1 MRRIRFMSGNYYR
14 NNNPMIMNRAVMKI
28 LKYFVLAL
36 LMISLESVIS
46 MSVSAQTPTCVD
58 CGASGFHPVHKP
70 GCRYYVAPKTSS
82 GTSGSSSQSV
92 SKSLNETLI
101 QGAVNAI
108 LNMNTGPS
116 QKELEEQKRAEELKA
131 IEAAEAK
138 RLKEE
143 AERAE
148 HEKLM
153 DSYKPLGK
161 TDVKYKAL
169 DESGKLTPVHFTC
182 KLTSFKGEV
191 QVKKANGTLI
201 RLGEGV
207 NFDLAV
213 GDVIT
218 TGSDGMIKVH
228 FAFEKGGEDLVI
240 GKNTHVKIIQ
250 TPEGIQCPK
259 IFDGKLRASNPSVK
273 EAIEQTYDDISAELK
288 RYKENFRA
296 KFQVRT
302 PSAVTSTRGTD
313 FTVTENPGSGTEV
326 IVMEGS
332 VELKGYGSEAS
343 ILIEAGFKGGVTPE
357 GIISGPEKIDLI
369 NLEKW
374 WEEEIPE

>member
-1 MRRIRFMSGNYYR
+1 
-14 NNNPMIMNRAVMKI
+14 MKTVV
-28 LKYFVLAL
+28 KFFVAL
-36 LMISLESVIS
+36 MVISLQSAI
-46 MSVSAQTPTCVD
+46 SVSVFAQTPTCVE
-58 CGASGFHPVHKP
+58 CGASGFNPVHKP
-70 GCRYYVAPKTSS
+70 GCRYYVATKTSS

-92 SKSLNETLI
+92 SKNLTETLI

-148 HEKLM
+148 HDKLM
-153 DSYKPLGK
+153 HSYKSLGNS
-161 TDVKYKAL
+161 DVKYKSL
-169 DESGKLTPVHFTC
+169 DEKGSFAPVHFTC
-182 KLTSFKGEV
+182 MVTSFKGSV
-191 QVKKANGTLI
+191 QVKKANGDMVA
-201 RLGEGV
+201 LGNGE

-218 TGSDGMIKVH
+218 TGSDGLIKVH

-240 GKNTHVKIIQ
+240 GKSTNVKILQ
-250 TPEGIQCPK
+250 SSEGIQYPK
-259 IFDGKLRASNPSVK
+259 IFHGQIRASNPTVK
-273 EAIEQTYDDISAELK
+273 ESIEQTYNEVKAEFIK
-288 RYKENFRA
+288 KYRK
-296 KFQVRT
+296 KFEVRT

-313 FTVTENPGSGTEV
+313 FTVSENPGLGTEV

-343 ILIEAGFKGGVTPE
+343 IIIEAGFTGSVTPE
-357 GIISGPEKIDLI
+357 GIISGPFKIDLY
-369 NLEKW
+369 NLDKW
-374 WEEEIPE
+374 WEEEMPE

>member
-1 MRRIRFMSGNYYR
+1 
-14 NNNPMIMNRAVMKI
+14 MKTVVKFFII
-28 LKYFVLAL
+28 LMV
-36 LMISLESVIS
+36 ISLQSAI
-46 MSVSAQTPTCVD
+46 SVSVFAQTPTCVE
-58 CGASGFHPVHKP
+58 CGASGFNPVHKT

-82 GTSGSSSQSV
+82 GTSGSSSQSG

-153 DSYKPLGK
+153 DSYKLLGNSE
-161 TDVKYKAL
+161 VKYKSL
-169 DESGKLTPVHFTC
+169 DESGKFAPVHFTC
-182 KLTSFKGEV
+182 MLTSFKGKV
-191 QVKKANGTLI
+191 QIKKANGEMVP
-201 RLGEGV
+201 LGKGG

-259 IFDGKLRASNPSVK
+259 IFDGKLHASNPTVK
-273 EAIEQTYDDISAELK
+273 ESIEQAYDEAKAEFIK
-288 RYKENFRA
+288 KYRK
-296 KFQVRT
+296 KFEVRT
-302 PSAVTSTRGTD
+302 PSAVTSARGTD
-313 FTVTENPGSGTEV
+313 FTVSENPQAGTEV

-343 ILIEAGFKGGVTPE
+343 ILIEAGFKGRVTPE
-357 GIISGPEKIDLI
+357 GIISGPDKIDLI

>member
-1 MRRIRFMSGNYYR
+1 LIL
-14 NNNPMIMNRAVMKI
+14 IILAVMKTVVKF
-28 LKYFVLAL
+28 LVVL
-36 LMISLESVIS
+36 MVISLQSAISVG
-46 MSVSAQTPTCVD
+46 VFAQTPTCVD
-58 CGASGFHPVHKP
+58 CGASGFNPVHKP
-70 GCRYYVAPKTSS
+70 GCRYYVAPGTSS

-92 SKSLNETLI
+92 SKNLTETLI
-101 QGAVNAI
+101 QGALNAI

-131 IEAAEAK
+131 MEAAEAK
-138 RLKEE
+138 RIKEE

-153 DSYKPLGK
+153 NTYKPLGK
-161 TDVKYKAL
+161 TDVKYKTL

-182 KLTSFKGEV
+182 KLTSFTGEV

-250 TPEGIQCPK
+250 SAEGIQCPK
-259 IFDGKLRASNPSVK
+259 IFDGKLHASNPTVK
-273 EAIEQTYDDISAELK
+273 EAIEQAYDELSAELK
-288 RYKENFRA
+288 RYKENYRA

-343 ILIEAGFKGGVTPE
+343 IIIEAGFRGGVTPE
-357 GIISGPEKIDLI
+357 GIISGPEKIDLT

-374 WEEEIPE
+374 WEEEMPE